1 MKSSKSIIVGLSV
14 VLALFFSY
22 TFTAP
27 TAVNP
32 ELKKQKPDTI
42 KKIKAVVE
50 ETIEDTTLVI
60 NGKYKLYKKKAH
72 ASYYADRF
80 HGKRTASGKRYNRNK
95 LTAAHKK
102 LPLGTLV
109 RVTNEST
116 GKSVIVEITDRG
128 PFARGREIDLSKRA
142 FVLISGSHNSGTA
155 IVTLEVIE
163 VEKKSP

>member
-1 MKSSKSIIVGLSV
+1 MKSSKSITLGITV
-14 VLALFFSY
+14 VLMLLFSY
-22 TFTAP
+22 TFTAQ

-32 ELKKQKPDTI
+32 ELKKQKTDTI
-42 KKIKAVVE
+42 KKVKLVVE
-50 ETIEDTTLVI
+50 ETIEDTTIVI
-60 NGKYKLYKKKAH
+60 NGKYKLYKQKAH

-80 HGKRTASGKRYNRNK
+80 HGKRTASGKRYDRNK

-109 RVTNEST
+109 RVTNVTT

-155 IVTLEVIE
+155 MVNLEVIE
-163 VEKKSP
+163 LEKKSP